1 MTKYSIK
8 RRTKKYVKRYGFLS
22 FAITF
27 SNKYK
32 KGLLDTGL
40 DALKTSPKKIV
51 HKAAETT
58 SEFIGHNVADKIVKP
73 KHVIDEN
80 LQNVEEIIISPEKKR
95 RNIKR
100 ILNYSIVKL

>member
-8 RRTKKYVKRYGFLS
+8 RRTRKYVKSYGFFS

-32 KGLLDTGL
+32 KELLDTGL
-40 DALKTSPKKIV
+40 DALKTSPKKAV
-51 HKAAETT
+51 HKAAEAT
-58 SEFIGHNVADKIVKP
+58 SEFIGYNVADKIAKP
-73 KHVIDEN
+73 KHVTVEN

-100 ILNYSIVKL
+100 ILNYRL

>member
-58 SEFIGHNVADKIVKP
+58 SEFIGHNVADKIVKR

>member
-40 DALKTSPKKIV
+40 NALKTSPKKIV
-51 HKAAETT
+51 HKAAEAT

-100 ILNYSIVKL
+100 ILNYSIIKL

>member
-8 RRTKKYVKRYGFLS
+8 RRTRKYVKRYGFLS

-51 HKAAETT
+51 HKAPEAT

>member
-8 RRTKKYVKRYGFLS
+8 RRTRKYVKRYGFLS

-32 KGLLDTGL
+32 KGLLDTEL

-51 HKAAETT
+51 HKAAEAT
-58 SEFIGHNVADKIVKP
+58 SEFIAHNVADKIVKP

>member
-40 DALKTSPKKIV
+40 DALKTSPKK
-51 HKAAETT
+51 
-58 SEFIGHNVADKIVKP
+58 
-73 KHVIDEN
+73 
-80 LQNVEEIIISPEKKR
+80 
-95 RNIKR
+95 
-100 ILNYSIVKL
+100 

>member
-8 RRTKKYVKRYGFLS
+8 RRTKKYFKRYGFLS

-40 DALKTSPKKIV
+40 NALKTSPKKIV
-51 HKAAETT
+51 HKAAEAT

-100 ILNYSIVKL
+100 ILNYSIIKL